1 VIDRNSTWYKIDFIA
16 RRATP
21 FLLTIVLVIIA
32 QAPLKM
38 SGIAPVTLSVGL
50 ISVYYWAL
58 HRPSMLPVTA
68 VFCTGLLQDILTLT
82 PMGLGA
88 LSLVVV
94 YGVMVSQRRLFYGKS
109 FVFVW
114 WGFAMTAVAVGT
126 MRWLLVS
133 LIEGNTVLFLPSI
146 IECVLTVTLYPVFGY
161 FFVVVHRSLLQ
172 EH

>member
-1 VIDRNSTWYKIDFIA
+1 MM
-16 RRATP
+16 
-21 FLLTIVLVIIA
+21 LVIIA
-32 QAPLKM
+32 QAPLKV
-38 SGIAPVTLSVGL
+38 SGVAPVTLSVGL

-68 VFCTGLLQDILTLT
+68 VFFTGLLQDILAFT

-88 LSLVVV
+88 LSLVIV

-133 LIEGNTVLFLPSI
+133 MIEGNTVLFMPSI
-146 IECVLTVTLYPVFGY
+146 IECVLTVILYPIFGY
-161 FFVVVHRSLLQ
+161 CFVLVHRSLAQ

>member
-1 VIDRNSTWYKIDFIA
+1 MIDRNSAWYKIDFVA

-21 FLLTIVLVIIA
+21 FLLTMMLVIIA
-32 QAPLKM
+32 QAPLKV
-38 SGIAPVTLSVGL
+38 SGVAPVTLSVGL

-68 VFCTGLLQDILTLT
+68 VFCTGLLQDILAFT

-88 LSLVVV
+88 LSLVIV
-94 YGVMVSQRRLFYGKS
+94 YGVMVSQRRLFHGKS

-114 WGFAMTAVAVGT
+114 WGFAMTAVAVGI

-133 LIEGNTVLFLPSI
+133 MIEGNTVLFMPSI
-146 IECVLTVTLYPVFGY
+146 IECVLTVILYPIFGY
-161 FFVVVHRSLLQ
+161 CFVLVHRSLAQ